1 MSDIEI
7 SRLLRNQIAFLRMA
21 AVEMR
26 NIADQAP
33 EVASQLRMMA
43 DQLDAEAADLL
54 RQLGGSDLL
63 HSN

>member
-1 MSDIEI
+1 MADIET
-7 SRLLRNQIAFLRMA
+7 SRLLRNQIAFLRMS

-63 HSN
+63 RSN

>member
-1 MSDIEI
+1 MADIET

-54 RQLGGSDLL
+54 RQLGGGDLL

>member
-1 MSDIEI
+1 MADIET

-54 RQLGGSDLL
+54 R
-63 HSN
+63 